1 MSLSPV
7 NDEPKI
13 TRTAHAM
20 LVPWGLFGRQIGL
33 IRRLHEVPIPQRK
46 AGL

>member
-20 LVPWGLFGRQIGL
+20 LVPWGMKLTLYCRYFFA
-33 IRRLHEVPIPQRK
+33 E
-46 AGL
+46 AGY